1 MTNEDE
7 LLNSFQSQQSSQ
19 NQGFTF
25 FDAQPKQQES
35 TLEEK
40 DLQRLEGDIHSIFE
54 SRRLLNKAI
63 ATFCAVV
70 GSSAGIHL
78 FARLGI
84 PAIASGTLGGIVIAV
99 CLGNVLTKIRIDQG
113 RPTID
118 GEFSLALAQ
127 ALAVTGAMWFGSR
140 ELRQL
145 QDEARQGKSEFVTDT
160 KLRSNVVEL
169 QECMTLEKSSDTK
182 SGLTMPRSRRIVS
195 NKALAKVGLNQILL
209 SNKGKT

>member
-1 MTNEDE
+1 MTNFDE
-7 LLNSFQSQQSSQ
+7 LLNNFQSQEVSS

-25 FDAQPKQQES
+25 FDAQPKQQEP
-35 TLEEK
+35 TPEEK

-63 ATFCAVV
+63 ATIVAVV

-84 PAIASGTLGGIVIAV
+84 PTIASGTLGGIVIAV
-99 CLGNVLTKIRIDQG
+99 CLGNALTKIRIDQG

-140 ELRQL
+140 DYLAL
-145 QDEARQGKSEFVTDT
+145 SDLAHQGKSEFLTEVQNFEQKPQSPDFGW
-160 KLRSNVVEL
+160 LGIAGIGVVVL
-169 QECMTLEKSSDTK
+169 L
-182 SGLTMPRSRRIVS
+182 GVI
-195 NKALAKVGLNQILL
+195 ALL
-209 SNKGKT
+209 KGGKRNGY

>member
-7 LLNSFQSQQSSQ
+7 LLNSFPPQEASS

-25 FDAQPKQQES
+25 FDAQPKQQE
-35 TLEEK
+35 TTPLEK

-63 ATFCAVV
+63 ATLVAVV

-84 PAIASGTLGGIVIAV
+84 PAIASGTIGGIIIAV
-99 CLGNVLTKIRIDQG
+99 CLGNALTKIRIDQG

-118 GEFSLALAQ
+118 SEFSLALAQ
-127 ALAVTGAMWFGSR
+127 ALAVTGAMWIGATES
-140 ELRQL
+140 RQL
-145 QDEARQGKSEFVTDT
+145 SDEARQGRTEFVIEVQ
-160 KLRSNVVEL
+160 NFEL
-169 QECMTLEKSSDTK
+169 LPQSPDFGRL
-182 SGLTMPRSRRIVS
+182 GLAGIGVLVLLGAICALQQR
-195 NKALAKVGLNQILL
+195 NALAFF
-209 SNKGKT
+209 KGGKRNGY

>member
-1 MTNEDE
+1 MTNFDE
-7 LLNSFQSQQSSQ
+7 LLNNFQPQEVTS

-25 FDAQPKQQES
+25 FDAQPKQQEP
-35 TLEEK
+35 TPEEK

-84 PAIASGTLGGIVIAV
+84 PAIASGTLGGIVVAV
-99 CLGNVLTKIRIDQG
+99 CLGNALTKIRIYKG

-127 ALAVTGAMWFGSR
+127 ALAVTGAMWIGAT
-140 ELRQL
+140 EYRQL
-145 QDEARQGKSEFVTDT
+145 SNLANQGKSEFTTEVQNFEVKPTTPD
-160 KLRSNVVEL
+160 LGRLGLAGIGVVL
-169 QECMTLEKSSDTK
+169 L
-182 SGLTMPRSRRIVS
+182 IVMI
-195 NKALAKVGLNQILL
+195 ALF
-209 SNKGKT
+209 KGGKRNGY

>member
-7 LLNSFQSQQSSQ
+7 LLNSFQPQEVSS
-19 NQGFTF
+19 NQDFTF

-35 TLEEK
+35 APEEK

-54 SRRLLNKAI
+54 SRQLLNKAI

-84 PAIASGTLGGIVIAV
+84 PAVASGTIGGIVIAV
-99 CLGNVLTKIRIDQG
+99 CLGNALTKVRIDQG

-118 GEFSLALAQ
+118 SEFSLALAQ
-127 ALAVTGAMWFGSR
+127 ALAVTGAMWVGAR
-140 ELRQL
+140 EYRQL
-145 QDEARQGKSEFVTDT
+145 SNLARQGRTEFSTEVQNFEIKPTTPDLGRLGLAGIGVVLLIVTIAF
-160 KLRSNVVEL
+160 L
-169 QECMTLEKSSDTK
+169 
-182 SGLTMPRSRRIVS
+182 
-195 NKALAKVGLNQILL
+195 
-209 SNKGKT
+209 KGSKRNGY

>member
-7 LLNSFQSQQSSQ
+7 LLNSFQSQQSGQ
-19 NQGFTF
+19 HQGFTF
-25 FDAQPKQQES
+25 FDAQPKQQEP
-35 TLEEK
+35 TPEEK

-54 SRRLLNKAI
+54 SRRLLNKTI
-63 ATFCAVV
+63 ATLTAVV

-84 PAIASGTLGGIVIAV
+84 PAVASGTIGGIVIAV
-99 CLGNVLTKIRIDQG
+99 CLGNALTKVRIDQG

-140 ELRQL
+140 DYRQL
-145 QDEARQGKSEFVTDT
+145 SDKANQGKSEFMTEVQSFELKPQSPDFGW
-160 KLRSNVVEL
+160 LGIAGIGVVL
-169 QECMTLEKSSDTK
+169 MLVA
-182 SGLTMPRSRRIVS
+182 I
-195 NKALAKVGLNQILL
+195 AFLNG
-209 SNKGKT
+209 GKRNGY

>member
-7 LLNSFQSQQSSQ
+7 LLNSFPPQEVSS

-25 FDAQPKQQES
+25 FDSQPKQQE
-35 TLEEK
+35 TTPEEK

-70 GSSAGIHL
+70 SSSAGIHL

-84 PAIASGTLGGIVIAV
+84 PAIASGTIGGIVIAV
-99 CLGNVLTKIRIDQG
+99 CLGNALTKVRIDQG

-118 GEFSLALAQ
+118 SEFSLALAQ
-127 ALAVTGAMWFGSR
+127 ALAVTGAMWIGAR
-140 ELRQL
+140 DYRQL
-145 QDEARQGKSEFVTDT
+145 SDLESQGRTEFVIEVQ
-160 KLRSNVVEL
+160 NFEL
-169 QECMTLEKSSDTK
+169 LPQSPDFVRL
-182 SGLTMPRSRRIVS
+182 GLAGIGV
-195 NKALAKVGLNQILL
+195 LVLL
-209 SNKGKT
+209 GASAFLKGSKRNGY

>member
-19 NQGFTF
+19 HQGFTF
-25 FDAQPKQQES
+25 FDAQPKQQEP
-35 TLEEK
+35 TPEEK

-99 CLGNVLTKIRIDQG
+99 CLGNALTKIRIDHG
-113 RPTID
+113 KPTID

-140 ELRQL
+140 DYRQL
-145 QDEARQGKSEFVTDT
+145 SDLANQGRTEFSTEVRNFEIKPTTPDLGRLGLAGIGVVLLIVAICALQQRFAIAFL
-160 KLRSNVVEL
+160 KGSKRS
-169 QECMTLEKSSDTK
+169 
-182 SGLTMPRSRRIVS
+182 GY
-195 NKALAKVGLNQILL
+195 
-209 SNKGKT
+209 

>member
-7 LLNSFQSQQSSQ
+7 LLNSFPPQEVSS

-25 FDAQPKQQES
+25 FDAQPQQQEP
-35 TLEEK
+35 TPLEK

-63 ATFCAVV
+63 ATLVAVV

-84 PAIASGTLGGIVIAV
+84 PALASGTIGGIVIAV
-99 CLGNVLTKIRIDQG
+99 CLGNALTKIRIDQG

-118 GEFSLALAQ
+118 SEFSLALAQ
-127 ALAVTGAMWFGSR
+127 ALAVTGAMWVGAR

-145 QDEARQGKSEFVTDT
+145 QDEARQGKSEFVTEVKNFELLPQSPD
-160 KLRSNVVEL
+160 LARLGLVGIGVLLLIVV
-169 QECMTLEKSSDTK
+169 
-182 SGLTMPRSRRIVS
+182 
-195 NKALAKVGLNQILL
+195 LAFL
-209 SNKGKT
+209 KGGKRNGY

>member
-7 LLNSFQSQQSSQ
+7 LLNSFPPQQSSQ
-19 NQGFTF
+19 HQGFTF
-25 FDAQPKQQES
+25 FDAQPKQQEP
-35 TLEEK
+35 TPEEK
-40 DLQRLEGDIHSIFE
+40 DLQRLEGDIHSIFL

-63 ATFCAVV
+63 ATLFAVV

-84 PAIASGTLGGIVIAV
+84 PAFASGTIGGIVIAV
-99 CLGNVLTKIRIDQG
+99 CLGNALTKIRIDQG

-118 GEFSLALAQ
+118 SEFSLALAQ

-145 QDEARQGKSEFVTDT
+145 QDEARQGKSEFSTEV
-160 KLRSNVVEL
+160 KNFEL
-169 QECMTLEKSSDTK
+169 LPQSPDLARL
-182 SGLTMPRSRRIVS
+182 GLAGIGVLLLIV
-195 NKALAKVGLNQILL
+195 AITFL
-209 SNKGKT
+209 KGGKRNGY

>member
-1 MTNEDE
+1 MTNFDE
-7 LLNSFQSQQSSQ
+7 LLNSFQPQEVGS

-25 FDAQPKQQES
+25 FNAQPQQQE
-35 TLEEK
+35 TTPEEK

-70 GSSAGIHL
+70 GSSACIHL

-84 PAIASGTLGGIVIAV
+84 PALASGTIGGIVIAV
-99 CLGNVLTKIRIDQG
+99 CLGNALTKIRIDQG

-118 GEFSLALAQ
+118 SEFSLALAQ

-140 ELRQL
+140 EYRQL
-145 QDEARQGKSEFVTDT
+145 SDLASQGRTEFSTEVH
-160 KLRSNVVEL
+160 NFEL
-169 QECMTLEKSSDTK
+169 KPQSPDFGRLELA
-182 SGLTMPRSRRIVS
+182 GIGVLLLLVAIAFL
-195 NKALAKVGLNQILL
+195 KA
-209 SNKGKT
+209 GKRNGY

>member
-7 LLNSFQSQQSSQ
+7 LLNSFQSQQSGQ
-19 NQGFTF
+19 HQGFTF
-25 FDAQPKQQES
+25 FDAQPKQQEP
-35 TLEEK
+35 TPEEK

-54 SRRLLNKAI
+54 SRRLLNKTI
-63 ATFCAVV
+63 ATLTAVV

-84 PAIASGTLGGIVIAV
+84 PAVASGTIGGIVIAV
-99 CLGNVLTKIRIDQG
+99 CLGNALTKVRIDQG

-140 ELRQL
+140 DYRQL
-145 QDEARQGKSEFVTDT
+145 SDKANQGKSEFMTEVQSFELKPQSPDFGW
-160 KLRSNVVEL
+160 LGIAGIGVVL
-169 QECMTLEKSSDTK
+169 MLVAIAF
-182 SGLTMPRSRRIVS
+182 L
-195 NKALAKVGLNQILL
+195 
-209 SNKGKT
+209 KGGKRNGY

>member
-1 MTNEDE
+1 MSNFEE
-7 LLNSFQSQQSSQ
+7 LLNGFATQQPDQ
-19 NQGFTF
+19 WTF
-25 FDAQPKQQES
+25 NPTPEQPKQTPED
-35 TLEEK
+35 K

-63 ATFCAVV
+63 ATLVAVV

-99 CLGNVLTKIRIDQG
+99 CLGNALTKIRIDQG

-127 ALAVTGAMWFGSR
+127 ALAVTGAMWIGAT
-140 ELRQL
+140 EYRQL
-145 QDEARQGKSEFVTDT
+145 SDEARQGRTEFVTEVQNFEVKPTTPD
-160 KLRSNVVEL
+160 LGRL
-169 QECMTLEKSSDTK
+169 
-182 SGLTMPRSRRIVS
+182 GLAGIGVL
-195 NKALAKVGLNQILL
+195 ALLGAIAFL
-209 SNKGKT
+209 KGSKRNGY

>member
-19 NQGFTF
+19 QQGFTF
-25 FDAQPKQQES
+25 FDAQPKQQEP
-35 TLEEK
+35 TPEEK

-63 ATFCAVV
+63 ATLTAVV

-84 PAIASGTLGGIVIAV
+84 PAVASGTIGGIVIAV
-99 CLGNVLTKIRIDQG
+99 CLGNALTKVRIDQG

-118 GEFSLALAQ
+118 SEFSLALAQ
-127 ALAVTGAMWFGSR
+127 ALAVTGAMWVGTR
-140 ELRQL
+140 DYRQL
-145 QDEARQGKSEFVTDT
+145 SDKANQGKSEFMTEVQSFELKPQSPDFGWLGIAGIGVVLMLVAIALL
-160 KLRSNVVEL
+160 KGSKRS
-169 QECMTLEKSSDTK
+169 
-182 SGLTMPRSRRIVS
+182 GY
-195 NKALAKVGLNQILL
+195 
-209 SNKGKT
+209 

>member
-1 MTNEDE
+1 MTNFDE
-7 LLNSFQSQQSSQ
+7 LLNSFQPQEASS

-25 FDAQPKQQES
+25 FDAQPKEP
-35 TLEEK
+35 TPEEK

-84 PAIASGTLGGIVIAV
+84 PAIASGTIGGIVIAV
-99 CLGNVLTKIRIDQG
+99 CLGNALTKIRIDQG

-118 GEFSLALAQ
+118 REFSLALAQ
-127 ALAVTGAMWFGSR
+127 AMAVTGAMWFGSR
-140 ELRQL
+140 DYRQL
-145 QDEARQGKSEFVTDT
+145 SNLANQGRTEFVTEVQNFELKPKAPDFGW
-160 KLRSNVVEL
+160 LGIVGIGVVL
-169 QECMTLEKSSDTK
+169 
-182 SGLTMPRSRRIVS
+182 IVTI
-195 NKALAKVGLNQILL
+195 ALL
-209 SNKGKT
+209 KGGKRNGY

>member
-1 MTNEDE
+1 MTNFDE
-7 LLNSFQSQQSSQ
+7 LLNSFQPQEVSS

-25 FDAQPKQQES
+25 FDAQPKQQEP
-35 TLEEK
+35 TPEEK
-40 DLQRLEGDIHSIFE
+40 DLQRLESDIHSIFE

-99 CLGNVLTKIRIDQG
+99 CLGNALTKVRIDQG

-127 ALAVTGAMWFGSR
+127 ALAATGAMWIGAS
-140 ELRQL
+140 EYRQL
-145 QDEARQGKSEFVTDT
+145 SNLANQGKSEFTTEVQNFEVKPTTPDLGRLGLAVIGVVLLIVMIALL
-160 KLRSNVVEL
+160 KGSKRS
-169 QECMTLEKSSDTK
+169 
-182 SGLTMPRSRRIVS
+182 GY
-195 NKALAKVGLNQILL
+195 
-209 SNKGKT
+209 